1 MSRVVWTPTLVSQKV
16 ALVLRALILRALVLF
31 WPFTK
36 VTDAAKERT
45 GTAIPSTTPLLPCGI
60 LAFGLPRPSLL
71 KTEMACPPAW
81 HDHQQQQQQQ
91 QRATITLA
99 DIGFPPTIWD
109 RVGVEG
115 FPSGEVAAIWGAE
128 LLVEVERGHPAP

>member
-1 MSRVVWTPTLVSQKV
+1 M
-16 ALVLRALILRALVLF
+16 
-31 WPFTK
+31 
-36 VTDAAKERT
+36 
-45 GTAIPSTTPLLPCGI
+45 TPLLPCGI

-71 KTEMACPPAW
+71 RTDMACHPAW
-81 HDHQQQQQQQ
+81 DHQ

-115 FPSGEVAAIWGAE
+115 SGGEVAAIWGAE
-128 LLVEVERGHPAP
+128 LLVQLERGSHPAS